1 MSEPIPGVA
10 QAAPISQRMVIYVL
24 AALLLV
30 SVTYIFATSIYPGQN
45 VTPAINTSGVAAQTG
60 AQGAVVS
67 GSNPASTASTSVPQ
81 EKIVELK
88 GALEKYIQIQFGQE
102 ATLVYQGAVDEGS
115 FVNLNFTDSSGA
127 PIVVPVS
134 KDGQYM
140 FGNAMKITD
149 FVAQVSVA
157 STQPASTGT
166 APAVN
171 LTKSDKPVVELF
183 VMSYCPYGTQMEKAL
198 LPVQELLGSKA
209 DISIKFVSYTMHGA
223 TETQENT
230 RQYCMMQ
237 DAPDK
242 FQAYLKCFLDSG
254 NSTSCMASTAMDV
267 TAISSCMTGAY
278 TAFGLSD
285 SGTSYPVYA
294 ADNQK
299 YGVSGSPTLV
309 INGAIV
315 SASRSPE
322 AVKVAICNAFT
333 TAPAECNT
341 ALSTAQASPGF
352 GSGTTAASSAAS
364 CG

>member
-1 MSEPIPGVA
+1 MSEPIPGAA
-10 QAAPISQRMVIYVL
+10 QAGPQISEKMVIYVL

-30 SVTYIFATSIYPGQN
+30 SVAYIFAANVYPGQKAVN
-45 VTPAINTSGVAAQTG
+45 PALNTSGVAG
-60 AQGAVVS
+60 QGAAVS
-67 GSNPASTASTSVPQ
+67 GSSPASTTPASVPQ

-88 GALEKYIQIQFGQE
+88 GALEKYIQLQFGQA

-140 FGNAMKITD
+140 FGNAMKITE

-157 STQPASTGT
+157 STQPAASTGT
-166 APAVN
+166 QAAPPNV
-171 LTKSDKPVVELF
+171 TKSDRPVVELF

-198 LPVQELLGSKA
+198 LPAQALLGDKA

-223 TETQENT
+223 KETQENT

-237 DAPDK
+237 NAPDK
-242 FQAYLKCFLDSG
+242 FQSYLSCFLESG
-254 NSTSCMASTAMDV
+254 NTTSCMASTAINV
-267 TAISSCMTGAY
+267 SAISSCMNEAY

-285 SGTSYPVYA
+285 SGTSYPVHA
-294 ADNQK
+294 AENQQ
-299 YGVSGSPTLV
+299 YGVGGSPTLV

-322 AVKVAICNAFT
+322 AVKAAICNAFT
-333 TAPAECNT
+333 TAPAECST
-341 ALSTAQASPGF
+341 TLSTAQASPGF
-352 GSGTTAASSAAS
+352 GSGTSASTSSAS